1 MAGGDDAGEVG
12 GGLLEAGTSSNPPE
26 PGVDGGELIGS
37 CHRLAL
43 AARRL
48 VRCCLKG
55 KNRCLCC
62 CRNRRIRPDE

>member
-1 MAGGDDAGEVG
+1 MSGGDDAGEVG

-48 VRCCLKG
+48 VRCYLK
-55 KNRCLCC
+55 
-62 CRNRRIRPDE
+62 